1 MLHVVRTS
9 IVEQNGRSSPFAP
22 CYSPETVV
30 LQSALGEAKPEP
42 IESIVMPLIL
52 ASASPR
58 RSELLHNA
66 AIPCIIEPARVAEQ
80 PLPHETPVDYA
91 QRLASD
97 KAHAVYTRHPDFAVL
112 GADTVVVVDE
122 HLLEKPASEPDAAR
136 MLRLLSGRG
145 HQVITGVCLAAPG
158 FERTEAEVTQV
169 VFSPLSEDEIAF
181 YIQTG
186 EPMDKAGAYAIQGI
200 ASRWVERIE
209 GCYFNVVGL
218 PLPRVYRM
226 LRAAEAATGTALL

>member
-1 MLHVVRTS
+1 
-9 IVEQNGRSSPFAP
+9 
-22 CYSPETVV
+22 
-30 LQSALGEAKPEP
+30 
-42 IESIVMPLIL
+42 MPLIL

-58 RSELLHNA
+58 RAELLRNA
-66 AIPCIIEPARVAEQ
+66 AIAFTIEPAHVLER
-80 PLPHETPVDYA
+80 PLPDEKPMEYA
-91 QRLASD
+91 QRTARD
-97 KAHAVYTRHPDFAVL
+97 KARAVHSRHPDSTAL

-122 HLLEKPASEPDAAR
+122 HLLEKPAGQHDAAR
-136 MLRLLSGRG
+136 MLRLLSGRT
-145 HQVITGVCLAAPG
+145 HQVITGVCLVAPA
-158 FERTEAEVTQV
+158 FERTEAEISQV

-181 YIQTG
+181 YVQTC

-226 LRAAEAATGTALL
+226 LRMAEVVTGTPLI

>member
-1 MLHVVRTS
+1 MT
-9 IVEQNGRSSPFAP
+9 
-22 CYSPETVV
+22 
-30 LQSALGEAKPEP
+30 
-42 IESIVMPLIL
+42 LIL

-58 RSELLHNA
+58 RSELLRNA
-66 AIPCIIEPARVAEQ
+66 AIAFTVEPAHVPEQ
-80 PLPHETPVDYA
+80 PFPNENPIDYA
-91 QRLASD
+91 QRLARD
-97 KAHAVYTRHPDFAVL
+97 KARAVFARHPDNAVL

-122 HLLEKPASEPDAAR
+122 HLLEKPASEQDAAR
-136 MLRLLSGRG
+136 MLRLLSGRS
-145 HQVITGVCLAAPG
+145 HQVITGVCLVAPA

-169 VFSPLSEDEIAF
+169 VFSSLSEDEIAF
-181 YIQTG
+181 YVRTK

-226 LRAAEAATGTALL
+226 LRAARVVTGTRLLW